1 MPWRQ
6 FFSHERF
13 EFGQQSRCLTRIML
27 GRSNARPF
35 EKRLTDH
42 ELVLDLFGLRIGAL
56 PVICCLVQANQLAQE
71 FGIVIQDHRGNGF
84 GMKLGI
90 S

>member
-1 MPWRQ
+1 
-6 FFSHERF
+6 
-13 EFGQQSRCLTRIML
+13 
-27 GRSNARPF
+27 
-35 EKRLTDH
+35 
-42 ELVLDLFGLRIGAL
+42 L
-56 PVICCLVQANQLAQE
+56 PVICCLLQANQLAQE